1 MDFLTSLGIILL
13 SALLLGSIC
22 KLIKMP
28 SLLGMLIV
36 GIVLGPYLLNLISDN
51 ILAISAD
58 LRQLALVIILT
69 RAGLSLNL
77 SDLRKNGRCSI
88 LMCFVPAVFE
98 IGGYLIFGS
107 CILHLNIIEAG
118 ILGTVMAAVS
128 PAVVVPRM
136 LKIREQGYGVKKGIP
151 QMIVAGASADDVF
164 VIILFTAFIG
174 MAAGGGFSYDVL
186 WRVPVSII
194 LGIGIGAIA
203 GYLFAVIFKKFHMRD
218 SVKVIFMLSFSFLF
232 IALQNAIEKWV
243 PFSGLLAIIA
253 MGALLYRK
261 HEPCAARLSQKYTKL
276 WIVAEILLFVLVGAT
291 VDLKYAIA
299 SGGAVVAVIG
309 LALIFRMAG
318 VYFCLLGSKLNL
330 KERGFCV
337 IAYTPK
343 ATVQAAI
350 GSVPLAMGLACG
362 PLVLT
367 AAVLA
372 ILITAPLG
380 ALATDLSYKYL
391 LTLDCPLAESRQTSK
406 SGTV

>member
-77 SDLRKNGRCSI
+77 NDLRKNGRCSI

-118 ILGTVMAAVS
+118 IMGTVMAAVS

-136 LKIREQGYGVKKGIP
+136 LKVREQGYGVKKGIP

-203 GYLFAVIFKKFHMRD
+203 GCLFAVVFKKVHVRD
-218 SVKVIFMLSFSFLF
+218 SVKVIIMLSFSFLF

-243 PFSGLLAIIA
+243 PFSGLLAVIA
-253 MGALLYRK
+253 MGALLYQK
-261 HEPCAARLSQKYTKL
+261 HEPCAARLAQKYTKL

-291 VDLKYAIA
+291 VDLKYAVA
-299 SGGAVVAVIG
+299 SGGAVAAVIG
-309 LALIFRMAG
+309 LALVFRMVG

-330 KERGFCV
+330 KERVFCV

-362 PLVLT
+362 PVVLT

-380 ALATDLSYKYL
+380 ALATDLSYKHL
-391 LTLDCPLAESRQTSK
+391 LALDGPPAESRQTSK